1 MNHIMKK
8 VLGFASVLIIAGII
22 MAFTQQPVGINI
34 GNKAPDLELKSP
46 DGKTYKLS
54 DLRGKI
60 VLVDFW
66 ASWCGP
72 CRRENPNVVAA
83 YNRFKG
89 AKFIDAKGF
98 EIYSVSFDGLV
109 RNGQQLQKNAKQ
121 DWIDAIEKDKL
132 AWKYH
137 VSDLKGWQSEAA
149 RKYQVNSIPSSF
161 LLDKDGIIIAKN
173 LRGEDLMSTLEA
185 LAK

>member
-1 MNHIMKK
+1 MMKK
-8 VLGFASVLIIAGII
+8 LIGITGII
-22 MAFTQQPVGINI
+22 IVAAIAMAFSQNPVGINV
-34 GNKAPDLELKSP
+34 GNKAPDIELESP
-46 DGKTYKLS
+46 DGKMYKLS
-54 DLRGKI
+54 DLQGKI

-72 CRRENPNVVAA
+72 CRRENPAVVAA

-109 RNGQQLQKNAKQ
+109 RNGKALQPNAKQ
-121 DWIDAIEKDKL
+121 DWINAIEKDKL
-132 AWKYH
+132 SWKYQ
-137 VSDLKGWQSEAA
+137 VSELKGWQSSAGRA
-149 RKYQVNSIPSSF
+149 YQINSIPTNF

-173 LRGEDLMSTLEA
+173 LRGEQLTKTLEA

>member
-1 MNHIMKK
+1 MKK
-8 VLGFASVLIIAGII
+8 LIGITGIIAVAAIA
-22 MAFTQQPVGINI
+22 MAFSQSTVGINV
-34 GNKAPDLELKSP
+34 GNKAPDLELESP

-72 CRRENPNVVAA
+72 CRRENPTVVAA
-83 YNRFKG
+83 YNRFNK

-109 RNGQQLQKNAKQ
+109 RNGAALQKDAKG
-121 DWIDAIEKDKL
+121 DWMKAIEKDQL
-132 AWKYH
+132 SWKYH
-137 VSDLKGWQSEAA
+137 VSDLKGWASSAGKA
-149 RKYQVNSIPSSF
+149 YQVNSIPTSY

-173 LRGEDLMSTLEA
+173 LKGEDLANTLEA